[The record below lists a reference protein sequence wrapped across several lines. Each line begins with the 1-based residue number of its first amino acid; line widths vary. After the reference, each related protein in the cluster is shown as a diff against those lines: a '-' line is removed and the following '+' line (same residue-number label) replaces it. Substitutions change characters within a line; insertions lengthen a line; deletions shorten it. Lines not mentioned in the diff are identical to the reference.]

1 MQNSW
6 SAIKRIK
13 RVLMLAPIVGALSFG
28 TATAQSTYP
37 DRPIN
42 MLVGFSA
49 GGPTDTAAR
58 VLGEFL
64 SQELGQPIVITNKP
78 GAGGL
83 VAARDLMNSQPDGYT
98 IYLASNGIM
107 TVAAA
112 RYEKLDYDPQQDMA
126 AVGTVAGYPHILIVP
141 LNSPFKS
148 IADLVAA
155 AKANPGTLNAAQV
168 GNVNELT
175 VEWIKNEAGID
186 VALIPYKGGAA
197 VVSDLTSGR
206 IDFALVAPGVA
217 FPLLDGNKAR
227 ALGATSDNS
236 FTKKRGIPSFKAA
249 GLGNIDFYIWNGLVA
264 PKGTSPA
271 IINKLSQ
278 ATQKVLAMPALQK
291 KLGVVFLDAVIGS
304 PADFTQ
310 LIQNETASWKKVVTD
325 ANLTL
330 LK

>member
-1 MQNSW
+1 MKNNRN
-6 SAIKRIK
+6 IFKRIK
-13 RVLMLAPIVGALSFG
+13 HAVLWAPIIGMLGFG
-28 TATAQSTYP
+28 TATAQSSYP
-37 DRPIN
+37 DRPIT

-64 SQELGQPIVITNKP
+64 GQELGQPIVVSNKP

-83 VAARDLMNSQPDGYT
+83 VAAKDLMNSAPDGYT
-98 IYLASNGIM
+98 VYLASNGIM
-107 TVAAA
+107 TVAPA
-112 RYEKLDYDPQQDMA
+112 RYEKLDYDPHKDMM

-141 LNSPFKS
+141 PDSPLKS
-148 IADLVAA
+148 IADLIAL
-155 AKANPGTLNAAQV
+155 AKEKPGSLNVAQV

-186 VALIPYKGGAA
+186 VTLIPYKGGAA

-217 FPLLDGNKAR
+217 FPLLDGGKAR

-236 FTKKRGIPSFKAA
+236 FTKKRGIPSFKEA

-264 PKGTSPA
+264 PKGTSPE

-278 ATQKVLAMPALQK
+278 ATQKVLAMPALQE
-291 KLGVVFLDAVIGS
+291 KLGVVFLDAVIGT
-304 PADFTQ
+304 PADFAQ
-310 LIQNETASWKKVVTD
+310 LLQNETASWKKVVTD
-325 ANLTL
+325 SNLTL